1 MRQGLIPGAA
11 VCLAVMAAP
20 VGAATIRKAMAETW
34 LWPEL
39 VPVALDPIGRM
50 VPRLIADG
58 TCPDLQVAADG
69 RVHVYQVDVRMKKAG
84 RTSERWWVEDLRI
97 NNPSSCAALDQQVA
111 DRLKAEAPVFVEP
124 RIDANGDGWT
134 RLPGIDLR
142 VTR

>member
-1 MRQGLIPGAA
+1 MRQGLILGAA
-11 VCLAVMAAP
+11 VSLMVLVAP
-20 VGAATIRKAMAETW
+20 AGAATIRKAMTETW

-58 TCPDLQVAADG
+58 TCPELKVGEGG
-69 RVHVYQVDVRMKKAG
+69 RVHVYEVDVRMKKAG

-97 NNPSSCAALDQQVA
+97 NNPSACAALDLKVA
-111 DRLKAEAPVFVEP
+111 EMLKAEAPVFAEP
-124 RIDANGDGWT
+124 RVDANKDGWT